1 MNSQYET
8 VWEMVY
14 HNPSVIDGPPSRL
27 LLKRDR
33 KNPEVLKGEELFHW
47 LADHKDQVARAVVKA
62 LKSRTLK
69 YVLSRMSYKIISD
82 VKKYFWLIPFK
93 GYVRNKDA

>member
-62 LKSRTLK
+62 LKSRTKQSK
-69 YVLSRMSYKIISD
+69 YQFIAIFKVPFYTD
-82 VKKYFWLIPFK
+82 VI
-93 GYVRNKDA
+93 N

>member
-47 LADHKDQVARAVVKA
+47 LADHKDQVAKA
-62 LKSRTLK
+62 LKSRTKQSK
-69 YVLSRMSYKIISD
+69 YQFIAIFKVPFYTD
-82 VKKYFWLIPFK
+82 VI
-93 GYVRNKDA
+93 N

>member
-1 MNSQYET
+1 
-8 VWEMVY
+8 
-14 HNPSVIDGPPSRL
+14 VIDGPPSRL

-62 LKSRTLK
+62 LKSRTKQSK
-69 YVLSRMSYKIISD
+69 YQFIAIFKVPFYTD
-82 VKKYFWLIPFK
+82 VI
-93 GYVRNKDA
+93 N